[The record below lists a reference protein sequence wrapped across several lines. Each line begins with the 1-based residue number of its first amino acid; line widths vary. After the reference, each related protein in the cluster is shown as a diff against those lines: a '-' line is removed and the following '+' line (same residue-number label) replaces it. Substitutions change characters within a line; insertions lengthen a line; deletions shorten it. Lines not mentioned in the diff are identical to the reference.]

1 MISLISQLD
10 STCSD
15 HRAKCR
21 NQCVFST
28 HSWWLWRIH
37 MNWGPCCPCWRSL
50 HAVLPTPPRSCL
62 PTGVCMLSVG
72 SCQLKGTLSRESWS
86 LSHIL
91 CFIQMVSLSSLC
103 ALGQLPDRFPL
114 HAGKSCFAAWP
125 FHMGLE
131 DCAGA
136 LTFSTNIC
144 NWLAIEGQKEQS

>member
-103 ALGQLPDRFPL
+103 ALGQQCTGSLCMLGSHVLQHDPSTWGWRIVQEPSPFPPI
-114 HAGKSCFAAWP
+114 SVTDW
-125 FHMGLE
+125 
-131 DCAGA
+131 
-136 LTFSTNIC
+136 
-144 NWLAIEGQKEQS
+144 Q